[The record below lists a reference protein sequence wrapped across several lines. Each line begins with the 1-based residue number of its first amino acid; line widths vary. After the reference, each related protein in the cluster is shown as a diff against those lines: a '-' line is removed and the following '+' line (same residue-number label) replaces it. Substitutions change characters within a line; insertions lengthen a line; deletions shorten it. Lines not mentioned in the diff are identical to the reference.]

1 MKSLLNDNQIL
12 KRAVAIQH
20 ERHLEQQERD
30 KEVQHLKLVISQ
42 YQEQVQTLEVTFLI
56 FRVLSLPH
64 ML

>member
-56 FRVLSLPH
+56 VRVLSLPH

>member
-1 MKSLLNDNQIL
+1 MLNDNQIL